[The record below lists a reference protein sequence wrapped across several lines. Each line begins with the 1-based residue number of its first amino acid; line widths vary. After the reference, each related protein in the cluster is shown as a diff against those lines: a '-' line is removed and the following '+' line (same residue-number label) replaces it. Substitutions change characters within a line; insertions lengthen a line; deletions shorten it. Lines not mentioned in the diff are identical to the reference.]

1 MSLPASSVPAANPAA
16 SSADRRGRAVRAGRQ
31 ETVWV
36 VALVALLAG
45 LLAYFVLAVP
55 NFRALGASGVLG
67 LSEQFLDIGVI
78 ALGEALVIFAGE
90 IDLST
95 GAMSSLAGIVM
106 ATLWQQGLNIW
117 LATVL
122 ALVVAGLGGLMNGVL
137 VTRFS
142 INSLLVTL
150 GTQFIFSS
158 VATAVGGNTPPYN
171 FPKSFVTLAGTGTI
185 GPVPNQLVTFAV
197 IAVVMWLLMGR
208 SRYGRG
214 LVLIGYNRAA
224 ARYTGVNVERTL
236 LGAFVACG
244 LLAGVAGIF
253 VSGYYNAARD
263 DIGDSLLLPAITVV
277 VLGGVDIF
285 GGKGR
290 MSGVII
296 AAFLL
301 GFLTQGLLIRGDS
314 SLTATMV
321 TGIVLV
327 LCLVLKIGLDRRAG
341 VHLKELVQ
349 RRFSARRAPL
359 AGGP

>member
-1 MSLPASSVPAANPAA
+1 MS
-16 SSADRRGRAVRAGRQ
+16 
-31 ETVWV
+31 
-36 VALVALLAG
+36 ALVVLLAC
-45 LLAYFVLAVP
+45 LIAYFYLAVP
-55 NFRALGASGVLG
+55 NFRGLGVSGILA
-67 LSEQFLDIGVI
+67 LSEQFLDIGII

-95 GAMSSLAGIVM
+95 GAMASLTGIVM

-117 LATVL
+117 LATML
-122 ALVVAGLGGLMNGVL
+122 ALLVAAFGGLLNGLL
-137 VTRFS
+137 VAKFN

-171 FPKSFVTLAGTGTI
+171 FPKSFVTLTGTGTI
-185 GPVPNQLVTFAV
+185 GPIPDELVLFAV
-197 IAVVMWLLMGR
+197 VAVFMWLLVGR
-208 SRYGRG
+208 TRYGRG
-214 LVLIGYNRAA
+214 LVLIGYNRPA
-224 ARYTGVNVERTL
+224 ARYSGINVQRTL

-244 LLAGVAGIF
+244 LMAGVAGIMI
-253 VSGYYNAARD
+253 SGYYNAARD

-301 GFLTQGLLIRGDS
+301 GLLTQGLLIGGDS

-327 LCLVLKIGLDRRAG
+327 LCLMLKIALDHRAG
-341 VHLKELVQ
+341 THLRQLVQ
-349 RRFSARRAPL
+349 RRFAGQRSPVAPD
-359 AGGP
+359 A

>member
-1 MSLPASSVPAANPAA
+1 MRVIATSPAA
-16 SSADRRGRAVRAGRQ
+16 RRARAQTAGRQ
-31 ETVWV
+31 ETTWV
-36 VALVALLAG
+36 VAVTVLLVG
-45 LLAYFVLAVP
+45 LLAYFCLAVP
-55 NFRALGASGVLG
+55 DFRDLGASGILA
-67 LSEQFLDIGVI
+67 LSEQFLFTGLI

-95 GAMSSLAGIVM
+95 GAMSSLSGIVM

-117 LATVL
+117 LAV
-122 ALVVAGLGGLMNGVL
+122 VVALLVAALGGAINGLL

-150 GTQFIFSS
+150 ATLFIFSS

-171 FPKSFVTLAGTGTI
+171 FPNSFVNLAGTGTV
-185 GPVPNQLVTFAV
+185 GPIPDQLIIFAV
-197 IAVVMWLLMGR
+197 VATVVWLLVAR
-208 SRYGRG
+208 TRYGRG

-224 ARYTGVNVERTL
+224 SRYSGVNVQRTL
-236 LGAFVACG
+236 LSAFVACG

-253 VSGYYNAARD
+253 VSGFYNAARD

-290 MSGVII
+290 MSGVIL

-301 GFLTQGLLIRGDS
+301 GFLYQGLLISGDS

-321 TGIVLV
+321 EGIVLV
-327 LCLVLKIGLDRRAG
+327 LCLILKIAIDRRA
-341 VHLKELVQ
+341 VVRLRELLQ
-349 RRFSARRAPL
+349 RRFGVGRAPV
-359 AGGP
+359 ARGP